1 MRFKI
6 GSIVEVWTKKKV
18 PSGAWRCAEIVSDNG
33 LSYTVRFYRGRGIPK
48 EGLDEV
54 KAEDIRP
61 SAPLLD
67 GCVAWTVGD
76 VVEVLDDGYWKVSMI
91 EEVMG
96 EDNYQIRVIG
106 SIDEFR
112 VSKSSIRMRQE
123 WKENKWMLMDKDC
136 GYSEDLIS
144 RMRKKTLVKQQQC
157 GHNWQLVP
165 DSAFVSK
172 MLKRRSPDSPFDI
185 EENLERGHR
194 RRRVSDEVDIGAIPD
209 DSYSFIGKVDITTH
223 SRENNC
229 ENHLQS
235 LTNKTFTISNKS
247 HKNLDKATSIA
258 RATELADS
266 VSNLSSVGSC
276 SVMNAISDRGLSH
289 SSAGC
294 SQDDDSLSS
303 DAESLNILGYEKGV
317 SVSQSKREDT
327 LKGHDIDL
335 RSYRY
340 ILETLYASGP
350 LTWDQEALLTDI
362 RMKFDVSNDE
372 HLTELRR
379 LKCVGGLGLRCY

>member
-6 GSIVEVWTKKKV
+6 GSTVEVWTKKKV
-18 PSGAWRCAEIVSDNG
+18 PTGAWRCAEIVSDNG

-48 EGLDEV
+48 EGVDEV

-67 GCVAWTVGD
+67 GCVAWGVGD

-91 EEVMG
+91 EEAMG
-96 EDNYQIRVIG
+96 EDNYQIHVIG

-112 VSKSSIRMRQE
+112 VNKSSIRVRQE

-136 GYSEDLIS
+136 GYCEDMIS
-144 RMRKKTLVKQQQC
+144 RMRKKTLMKQQQC

-165 DSAFVSK
+165 DSAFLSK
-172 MLKRRSPDSPFDI
+172 MLKRRSPDSPFDVVD
-185 EENLERGHR
+185 NVERVR
-194 RRRVSDEVDIGAIPD
+194 RRKTVNKAIPD
-209 DSYSFIGKVDITTH
+209 DSYSFTGKVDITTH
-223 SRENNC
+223 PRENNC
-229 ENHLQS
+229 KNHLHY
-235 LTNKTFTISNKS
+235 LTKKTFTITNKS
-247 HKNLDKATSIA
+247 HKNLDKAKSIA

-276 SVMNAISDRGLSH
+276 SVMDAISDRGLSH
-289 SSAGC
+289 SSTGC

-303 DAESLNILGYEKGV
+303 DAESLKILGYEKEV

-327 LKGHDIDL
+327 LKGHDFDL
-335 RSYRY
+335 HSYRY

-379 LKCVGGLGLRCY
+379 LKCVGGVGLRCY